1 MIYLLM
7 SVLDHLYFAFANS
20 DCKDNLVFLG
30 CVRLPIAS
38 LESFL
43 DIVKQVQKMMGHK
56 FHVV

>member
-1 MIYLLM
+1 M